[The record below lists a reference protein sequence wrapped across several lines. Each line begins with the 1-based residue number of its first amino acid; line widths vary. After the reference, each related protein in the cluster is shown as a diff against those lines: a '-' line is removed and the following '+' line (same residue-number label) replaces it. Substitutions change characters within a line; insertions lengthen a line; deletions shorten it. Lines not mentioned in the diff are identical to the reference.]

1 MDNLRKMS
9 IYNTGNK
16 SIIPIKL
23 SDLIKLNLQIPNIQ
37 RIKDSVKVSEIV
49 GYQLG
54 YYKDNNSWNYLSL
67 INLHYCVDT
76 EIYYIMDGQHRYES
90 LKILYN
96 EHSHDIEIL
105 IEIIKVGTYS
115 DIRHNYELI
124 NKNTPLPDLP
134 EHIDKTIPER
144 VAQFFNDKYSQMNSQ
159 KPRANRPNIY
169 FNHFQEGI
177 GVMADKLSMYI
188 KNEAE
193 MKQHIVAYN
202 DKISKRGRDTFPD
215 AKHITDRM
223 WDKCNKSGMF
233 MGLYKYTADEY
244 CYKWVKDIIR
254 EITGKTVKIVIKS
267 GKKRI
272 PKKIKTESWDYWIG
286 KDKRN
291 GVCKCCNITKLDITN
306 FTAGHIISE
315 SNGGKVTVDNLAPV
329 CSGCNSSMATTNM
342 PQYMAEHYPGVT
354 LQPHIEL
361 KPATNSSMFNIFSSS
376 S

>member
-1 MDNLRKMS
+1 MDNLLKMS

-23 SDLIKLNLQIPNIQ
+23 SDLIKLNLQIPNMQ

-96 EHSHDIEIL
+96 DHSHDIEIL

-188 KNEAE
+188 KNEDE

-254 EITGKTVKIVIKS
+254 EITGKSVKIVIKS

-306 FTAGHIISE
+306 FTAGHIVSE
-315 SNGGKVTVDNLAPV
+315 KNGGKVTVDNLAPI
-329 CSGCNSSMATTNM
+329 CAECNSSMATTNM
-342 PQYMAEHYPGVT
+342 DEYMVDHYPGVT
-354 LQPHIEL
+354 LQPNIKL
-361 KPATNSSMFNIFSSS
+361 KPPTTSSMFNIFSSS